1 MTETLA
7 DPLVYDPYDY
17 DTFCDPYPTFARL
30 REEAPV
36 YHNDKLDFWL
46 LSRHADV
53 MAAHNDFARFS
64 STAGPTIE
72 KMPPEQT
79 AALLIAKDPPEHR
92 WHRKVIGKVFTP
104 RRINALEPYI
114 RQRCRELLDR
124 FMGEPEFDVAEQF
137 ALQLPLNVI
146 SELLNIPH
154 SMRDEIHELAD
165 QTLARSDD
173 PSLAEKQ
180 MLAQIRIFEI
190 FHGLVAERENNPR
203 DDIVSVIMNTPVDND
218 DEGLTTRKLDPAEV
232 AIRFQE
238 IAFAGHETVAKAI
251 PNGCIAFTTFPDQRR
266 LLSSD
271 LSLSGQTAD
280 EVLRYDAPSQL
291 QGRLALEDI
300 TLHGVTIPAGS
311 RVMLATAAALR
322 DPRAYSDPDRF
333 DITRQ
338 SDPSTIYFGF
348 GVHRC
353 IGAHLARL
361 EMRVAFEELVT
372 RFPNF
377 AVDQSRAVRHV
388 SSNVRG
394 VAHLPL
400 LTNGLS

>member
-218 DEGLTTRKLDPAEV
+218 DEGLTTRKLEPAEV